1 MSTKQFSRITSFL
14 LLLTVFA
21 TATTAL
27 YSPIN
32 LRSLSRRQETSGTSC
47 ADYSR
52 IANLTVV
59 GSNATYRA
67 PYLAASPEG
76 SDPARAP
83 LDAAIPLLPALQF
96 DEALNQQCG
105 NLTTIAY
112 EGAEANF
119 TNGIVLQFSINGASM
134 RIGASSMGMAMLVAM
149 VAAMVIEVV

>member
-1 MSTKQFSRITSFL
+1 MSTNQFSRVTSFL

-32 LRSLSRRQETSGTSC
+32 LLSLSRRQQTDESAC
-47 ADYSR
+47 DNYSR

-59 GSNATYRA
+59 GSNATYRGA
-67 PYLAASPEG
+67 YLAASPEG
-76 SDPARAP
+76 GDPARAP
-83 LDAAIPLLPALQF
+83 LDAAMPQLPALQF
-96 DEALNQQCG
+96 DEALNEQCG

-119 TNGIVLQFSINGASM
+119 TNGIVLQFSINGAPM
-134 RIGASSMGMAMLVAM
+134 RIGASAMGMALLVAM